1 MKVRSI
7 CSVPKRSGHGGTVE
21 QWPLFKADE
30 FVSALN
36 TLNANILNPG
46 MAIDP
51 VHNHEDVEQIWYIL
65 SGVGKA
71 RVGDEEREVRE
82 GDAVY
87 LPPQVP
93 HTMKNT
99 GTYPLRFLAIGAK
112 VT

>member
-7 CSVPKRSGHGGTVE
+7 FSVANKSGHGAVVE
-21 QWPLFKADE
+21 QWPLFKSDE
-30 FVSALN
+30 FLSN
-36 TLNANILNPG
+36 INNLNANILNPG
-46 MAIDP
+46 MALDP
-51 VHNHEDVEQIWYIL
+51 PHYHEGVEQIWIIL
-65 SGVGKA
+65 GGVGIA

-82 GDAVY
+82 GDAIY

-112 VT
+112 VK

>member
-1 MKVRSI
+1 MKVKSMY
-7 CSVPKRSGHGGTVE
+7 SVPNKSGHDGVVE
-21 QWPLFKADE
+21 QWPLLKSDE
-30 FVSALN
+30 FLSAIN

-51 VHNHEDVEQIWYIL
+51 VHNHEDVEQIWFIL

-71 RVGDEEREVRE
+71 RVGDEEREVKE
-82 GDAVY
+82 GDAIY

-112 VT
+112 LK